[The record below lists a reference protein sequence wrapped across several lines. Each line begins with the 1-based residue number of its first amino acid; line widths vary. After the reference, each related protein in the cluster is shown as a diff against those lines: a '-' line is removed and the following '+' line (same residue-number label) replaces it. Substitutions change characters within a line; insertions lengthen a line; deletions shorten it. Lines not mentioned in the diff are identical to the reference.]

1 MPLPFIIGAVAAKV
15 VLGAAVGAGAVG
27 AAKGVK
33 GAMDSKE
40 AGEVQER
47 AERVLREAKSDME
60 NQKDITSGDI
70 KRLGELKLYV
80 CSNQLKKFVEEF
92 SKIKNVN
99 LTESVGLNELSR
111 IPMDSSTL
119 KEMKETALNAADVL
133 GGSAAGV
140 GAGVLL
146 GWGTYG
152 GVMALGTASTGAAI
166 GGLSGVAATNATL
179 AWLGGGSLAA
189 GGGGMALGSMVLG
202 GLVAGPALLLAG
214 GIFSAK
220 AKEKLNNAY
229 SNLSEAKKLKEEI
242 NVAIEELK
250 GISMRINQNHSLLQK
265 LKFDFNE
272 YLYDLESIVRKNIDW
287 NQYSECEKNTVGIA
301 VKYAQAVKMVVDTP
315 MLREDGSLTYESEKI
330 LSNKAILELNS

>member
-1 MPLPFIIGAVAAKV
+1 MPLPFVIGAVAAKV
-15 VLGAAVGAGAVG
+15 ALGAAVGAGAVG

-33 GAMDSKE
+33 GAIDSKE
-40 AGEVQER
+40 AGEVQDR
-47 AERVLREAKSDME
+47 AERILRDAKNEME
-60 NQKDITSGDI
+60 DQKDVTAKDI
-70 KRLGELKLYV
+70 KNLGELKLYV
-80 CSNQLKKFVEEF
+80 CSNQMKKFVEEF

-99 LTESVGLNELSR
+99 LSESVGIDELNR
-111 IPMDSSTL
+111 IQMDNTTL
-119 KEMKETALNAADVL
+119 RDMKETALNAVDVL
-133 GGSAAGV
+133 GGGAAGV

-202 GLVAGPALLLAG
+202 GVVAGPALLLAG

-229 SNLSEAKKLKEEI
+229 SNLSEAKKLKEEL

-250 GISMRINQNHSLLQK
+250 AISLRVTQNRTLLQK

-272 YLYDLESIVRKNIDW
+272 HLYDLEMIVQKGTDW
-287 NQYSECEKNTVGIA
+287 NQYSENEKKSVGMA

-315 MLREDGSLTYESEKI
+315 MLKEDGSLTFESEEI
-330 LSNKAILELNS
+330 LSNKAILQLNS